1 MYAEENERVH
11 GDAGIDGW
19 LRPSCGTPVL
29 LINEHMALV
38 HQVRMANFST
48 ISDAAQPIGDA
59 QRARGARLAGGH
71 VVLARAAA

>member
-48 ISDAAQPIGDA
+48 ISDAAQPIDA